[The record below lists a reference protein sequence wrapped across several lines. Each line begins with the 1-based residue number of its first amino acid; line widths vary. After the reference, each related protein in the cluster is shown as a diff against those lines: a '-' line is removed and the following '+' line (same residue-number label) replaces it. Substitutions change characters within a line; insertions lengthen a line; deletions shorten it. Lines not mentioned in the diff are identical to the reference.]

1 LLGKNNSCGESPV
14 GVETVR
20 QLEKM

>member
-1 LLGKNNSCGESPV
+1 VFSRLLD

-20 QLEKM
+20 QLRRSAPQAQR